1 MANKEPE
8 SQNCKYIQSMVI
20 FEILNQLYSK
30 EHQPFQS
37 MATQNRCQ
45 LYALPVHAKEY
56 QACINPKPLH
66 YICFL

>member
-1 MANKEPE
+1 
-8 SQNCKYIQSMVI
+8 MVI

-45 LYALPVHAKEY
+45 LYALPVRAKEY